1 MLKPFPKATT
11 TTTVNPA
18 RRGPVIQSHTAAGA
32 AAAAA
37 AAADRAADAAAASAG
52 SSGGAANAVLS
63 AELSQVAYSVKRL
76 GNVYGVQCAAAAA
89 QLQVLLTSFYE
100 SSTTNL
106 L

>member
-1 MLKPFPKATT
+1 MLKPFPKATAAAAS
-11 TTTVNPA
+11 TVHPA

-37 AAADRAADAAAASAG
+37 AAADRAADAAAASTG
-52 SSGGAANAVLS
+52 SSGGAANAVLT

-89 QLQVLLTSFYE
+89 QLQVQLTFF
-100 SSTTNL
+100 L
-106 L
+106 

>member
-1 MLKPFPKATT
+1 MLKPFPKATAAAAS
-11 TTTVNPA
+11 TVHPA

-37 AAADRAADAAAASAG
+37 AAAAADRAAEAAAASAS

-89 QLQVLLTSFYE
+89 QLQVQLTFF
-100 SSTTNL
+100 L
-106 L
+106 